1 MGQMLEAV
9 QTIHEK
15 RIIHGDLKPAN
26 FLFVEGCIKLIDF
39 GIARVR
45 PASTFC
51 HAHFQNQDVPV
62 LLVSLARSVWS
73 SFFCIFHMHGMNIS
87 SIVLLFPF
95 LQAIQNDHTSI
106 YRDSEV
112 CYICAFTFSLLAT
125 SVPIVLSCP
134 ISLSASFGFL
144 RIFQFVAGKRH
155 FFTSFLLS
163 CHRFCLM
170 HTFLTAGHR
179 WDSEL
184 HIP

>member
-62 LLVSLARSVWS
+62 LLVSLARCVWS

-112 CYICAFTFSLLAT
+112 CYICAFTSSPLAT

-134 ISLSASFGFL
+134 ISLSTSFGLL
-144 RIFQFVAGKRH
+144 RILVCRRKAP
-155 FFTSFLLS
+155 FFYFIFIILPP
-163 CHRFCLM
+163 FCLM